1 MNQKIKIT
9 IIALGVLVVATLSV
23 GAVLA
28 QASTPTTG
36 YGPGWMMDGNTQNGY
51 GYGMMGDN
59 TQNGYGYGMMG
70 DNTQNGYGNG
80 MMGGLTMNGSDWESM
95 NYMHQ
100 WMNTSGGMH
109 TFVWNTLAEKLELSN
124 DELYEQ
130 VNNGRTIAQIA
141 ESKGITITDL
151 VATLEM
157 AHVDVLNQAVADG
170 NLTQDQADNIL
181 AQMTGSYEW
190 MIDNMGF
197 GNMMGGQVGFGGCH
211 GNWTGTTPDQQPKP

>member
-1 MNQKIKIT
+1 MNQKFKIT
-9 IIALGVLVVATLSV
+9 IIALGVLIVATLSV

-28 QASTPTTG
+28 QASTPSTG
-36 YGPGWMMDGNTQNGY
+36 YGPGWMMGGATQNGY
-51 GYGMMGDN
+51 GY
-59 TQNGYGYGMMG
+59 
-70 DNTQNGYGNG
+70 G

-141 ESKGITITDL
+141 ETKGITITDL

-190 MIDNMGF
+190 MIDNLGF
-197 GNMMGGQVGFGGCH
+197 GNMMGGQVGFGDCH

>member
-9 IIALGVLVVATLSV
+9 IIALGILVVATLSV

-28 QASTPTTG
+28 QVSTPTTG
-36 YGPGWMMDGNTQNGY
+36 YGPGS
-51 GYGMMGDN
+51 MMGDN
-59 TQNGYGYGMMG
+59 TQNGYGYGYGMMG
-70 DNTQNGYGNG
+70 KNPQSGYGYG
-80 MMGGLTMNGSDWESM
+80 MMGGLTMKNSDWESM

-124 DELYEQ
+124 EELYEQ

-141 ESKGITITDL
+141 ETKGITITDL

-197 GNMMGGQVGFGGCH
+197 GKMMGGQVGFGDCH
-211 GNWTGTTPDQQPKP
+211 GNLTGTTPDQQPKP